1 MYQIEKL
8 VSASH
13 VGNNRILT
21 LSAAVDFMQ
30 DCSFF
35 QINSEEKLMEEFVEK
50 NMGMFVISRQMD
62 ILDMPKFNEQLIVK
76 TWVWSLNNLFG
87 SRNTVIYDN
96 TNNPKVI
103 SYAMGAF
110 VDLSSGQPAVIS
122 DETINT
128 IRIEEKLE
136 MEYLSRKIKLPD
148 ALPSVQNP
156 IPVLKSHIDLYNHV
170 NNAKYVMI
178 ASDLLP
184 VDFHTKR
191 LRVEYKIP
199 AKYGDVFYPLLYK
212 EDDRIILSLNNQAD
226 EAFAIVEFLGKNN
239 L

>member
-1 MYQIEKL
+1 MYKIEKL

-13 VGNNRILT
+13 VGNDRILT

-35 QINSEEKLMEEFVEK
+35 QINSEEKLMKEFTQK
-50 NMGMFVISRQMD
+50 NMGMFIISRQMD

-96 TNNPKVI
+96 NNNPKVI

-110 VDLSSGQPAVIS
+110 VDLSNGQPAVIS
-122 DETINT
+122 DDAIND
-128 IRIEEKLE
+128 ILIEERLE
-136 MEYLSRKIKLPD
+136 MEYLSRKIKLPNIQ
-148 ALPSVQNP
+148 PNEQNP

-170 NNAKYVMI
+170 NNAKYIMI

-184 VDFHTKR
+184 ANFRTKR

-199 AKYGDVFYPLLYK
+199 AKYGDVFYPSLYK
-212 EDDRIILSLNNQAD
+212 VGNRTIISLNNQMGNS
-226 EAFAIVEFLGKNN
+226 FAIVEFLEK
-239 L
+239 